1 MPLIDDFR
9 QAWAGL
15 RNAPGFLAVAATVLA
30 LGLGATI
37 FMFGVI
43 STTILTPPPFPHA
56 ERLYLVK
63 AVEASQQDLYDD
75 IHYLDYLE
83 FKKRQRTFENISG
96 FYNGTMA
103 ISGEGL
109 PERYSGGFVAHD
121 LFDVLG
127 VKPMLGRDFE
137 ASDDVPGAEPTV
149 ILSYD
154 LWRTKFDEDPKIIG
168 KSVRVNSVA
177 RTVIGVAPKGF
188 DYPDR
193 ESLWIPM
200 AVDVSKSRR
209 GDVET
214 VAVVLVGR
222 LAEGVTATQA
232 ADDLASIAQQLG
244 KEYPR
249 SNSGK
254 TTNLMAI
261 GPAALGITGARI
273 MFVIFGAVWL
283 VLLVACAN
291 VASLIFVRANFRVYE
306 AGLRVA
312 LGARR
317 PRLVRQM
324 LAESVIVS
332 LVGLIGGVALAAIG
346 LYVIDSVLKGM
357 LETPPPTWWRFTIDW
372 RVTVFACGAALFTGL
387 LSGIVPALRASR
399 PDVMQILRDG
409 GRTGTGLRLG
419 RFTTAMVI
427 AEICMS
433 AVVLTAAG
441 LLTRNAMLSVQQDLG
456 ADVSEFMSGRVAL
469 PEAAYPRE
477 KQAPFFEQL
486 VATLK
491 SKPGVRAVASANA
504 MPGTGAVTWLYT
516 IDGHEY
522 PNRADMPKGQMVTV
536 LPGFFEGM
544 NLPVRRGRDFD
555 SRDREGSL
563 PVAIVNE
570 AFVEKHFQGR
580 DVLGA
585 RVRTSPDNEDSPWRT
600 IVGVVPNVQHDDEW
614 APGGNYPPGIYL
626 PLAQQPLRFMTVAVR
641 GDLDPHAYGTLIR
654 ETVQS
659 LDPDLP
665 VYWLRTVEEQQAV
678 VRGGFRV
685 LAGMLVVFAA
695 IAVVLAAVGIYGV
708 LAFATGQRN
717 REIGVRRAIGA
728 RDRQI
733 LLVVMRG
740 AAIQLVIGLGLGALL
755 SPLMGR
761 VFGDALIGLP
771 PDDPVVYT
779 IVFTLLIA
787 AATAASWIPALRAL
801 RVQPAA
807 ALRYE

>member
-9 QAWAGL
+9 QAWNGL

-37 FMFGVI
+37 FMYGVI
-43 STTILTPPPFPHA
+43 STTIITPPPFDRA
-56 ERLYLVK
+56 DQLYMVK
-63 AVEASQQDLYDD
+63 AMESSRQELYDD
-75 IHYLDYLE
+75 VHYLDYLE
-83 FKKRQRTFENISG
+83 FKRRQRTFEDIAA
-96 FYNGTMA
+96 FYTGTMA
-103 ISGEGL
+103 LSGEGL
-109 PERYSGGFVAHD
+109 PERYSGGFITHD
-121 LFDVLG
+121 LFDVLR
-127 VKPMLGRDFE
+127 VKMMLGRDFT
-137 ASDDVPGAEPTV
+137 ALDDSPTAEPTV
-149 ILSYD
+149 ILSHD
-154 LWRTKFDEDPKIIG
+154 LWRSRFDADPDVIG
-168 KSVRVNSVA
+168 KRVRVNSVT
-177 RTVIGVAPKGF
+177 RTVIGVAPTSF
-188 DYPDR
+188 DFPQR

-200 AVDVSKSRR
+200 AVNLEKSGR
-209 GDVET
+209 GNPESIS
-214 VAVVLVGR
+214 VVMLAR
-222 LAEGVTATQA
+222 LADGATPTQG
-232 ADDLASIAQQLG
+232 ADDLATIAGQLS
-244 KEYPR
+244 KEFPR

-254 TTNLMAI
+254 VTNMMAI
-261 GPAALGITGARI
+261 GPAVLGHNGSRI
-273 MFVIFGAVWL
+273 MYVIFGAVWL

-317 PRLVRQM
+317 PRLVAQM

-332 LVGLIGGVALAAIG
+332 AVGLVGGIALAAVG
-346 LYVIDSVLKGM
+346 LYVIDNALQVM
-357 LETPPPTWWRFTIDW
+357 LETPPPSWWKFTIDL
-372 RVTVFACGAALFTGL
+372 RVTLFACAAALFTGL

-441 LLTRNAMLSVQQDLG
+441 LLTRNAMLSVQQDIG
-456 ADVSEFMSGRVAL
+456 ADVSGFMSGRVAL
-469 PEAAYPRE
+469 PEAAYPRD
-477 KQAPFFEQL
+477 KQGVFFERL
-486 VATLK
+486 VETLQ
-491 SKPGVRAVASANA
+491 SKPGVKAAAAASA
-504 MPGTGAVTWLYT
+504 MPGTGSVVWLYM
-516 IDGHEY
+516 IEGREY
-522 PNRADMPKGQMVTV
+522 PNRGDMPQGQLLTIT
-536 LPGFFEGM
+536 PGFFEAFD
-544 NLPVRRGRDFD
+544 LPVRRGREFD
-555 SRDREGSL
+555 SRDRADSL

-570 AFVEKHFQGR
+570 AFVQKHFATG
-580 DVLGA
+580 DALGG
-585 RVRTSPDNEDSPWRT
+585 RVRVAPDQLDAPWYT
-600 IVGVVPNVQHDDEW
+600 IVGIVPNVQHDEEW
-614 APGGNYPPGIYL
+614 APGGHYVPAIYL
-626 PLAQQPLRFMTVAVR
+626 TTQQQPLRFMTVAVR
-641 GDLDPHAYGTLIR
+641 GELEPQAYGTLIR

-665 VYWLRTVEEQQAV
+665 VYWLRTIEEQQQV
-678 VRGGFRV
+678 IRGGFRV

-695 IAVVLAAVGIYGV
+695 IAIILAAVGIYGV

-733 LLVVMRG
+733 LLVVMRS

-755 SPLMGR
+755 APWIGR

-771 PDDPVVYT
+771 PDDPVVYS
-779 IVFTLLIA
+779 IVFALLILA
-787 AATAASWIPALRAL
+787 ASAASWIPAIRAL

>member
-9 QAWAGL
+9 QAWNGL

-37 FMFGVI
+37 FMYGVI
-43 STTILTPPPFPHA
+43 STTIMTPPPFEGA
-56 ERLYLVK
+56 DRLYMVK
-63 AVEASQQDLYDD
+63 GVETSRKELYDD

-83 FKKRQRTFENISG
+83 FKKRNRTFERMTA

-103 ISGEGL
+103 LSGEGL

-121 LFDVLG
+121 LFDVLRI
-127 VKPMLGRDFE
+127 KPVLGRDFV
-137 ASDDVPGAEPTV
+137 ASDDMPGAEPTV
-149 ILSYD
+149 ILNYD
-154 LWRTKFDEDPKIIG
+154 LWRTHFHEDPHVIG
-168 KSVRVNSVA
+168 KTVRVNSVA
-177 RTVIGVAPKGF
+177 RTIIGVAPKGF
-188 DYPDR
+188 DFPQR
-193 ESLWIPM
+193 EALWIPM
-200 AVDVSKSRR
+200 AIDASKARR
-209 GDVET
+209 GDPESES
-214 VAVVLVGR
+214 VVMLGR
-222 LAEGVTATQA
+222 LADGLTATQG
-232 ADDLASIAQQLG
+232 ADDLASIAQQLSR
-244 KEYPR
+244 EYPR
-249 SNSGK
+249 TNSGK

-261 GPAALGITGARI
+261 GPAVLGHNGTRL
-273 MFVIFGAVWL
+273 MYVIFGAVWL

-317 PRLVRQM
+317 PRLVSQM

-332 LVGLIGGVALAAIG
+332 AVGLIGGVALAAIG
-346 LYVIDSVLKGM
+346 LYVIDNVLQST
-357 LETPPPTWWRFTIDW
+357 LESPPPSWWRFTIDW
-372 RVTVFACGAALFTGL
+372 RVTLFACGAALFTGL

-441 LLTRNAMLSVQQDLG
+441 LLTRNALVSVQQDIG
-456 ADVSEFMSGRVAL
+456 ADVSQFMSGRVAL
-469 PEAAYPRE
+469 PAAAYPRE
-477 KQAPFFEQL
+477 KQAAFFEEL
-486 VATLK
+486 VRTLQ
-491 SKPGVRAVASANA
+491 SRPGIRAAAAANA
-504 MPGTGAVTWLYT
+504 MPGTGAVVWLYQVEGK
-516 IDGHEY
+516 DY
-522 PNRADMPKGQMVTV
+522 SDRATMPKGQMITV
-536 LPGFFEGM
+536 VPGFFSAL
-544 NLPVRRGRDFD
+544 NLPVQRGRDFD
-555 SRDREGSL
+555 SRDRVDSV
-563 PVAIVNE
+563 PVAIVNQ
-570 AFVEKHFQGR
+570 AFVQQHFPDG
-580 DVLGA
+580 DAIGA
-585 RVRTSPDNEDSPWRT
+585 RVRTAPDSETAPWLT
-600 IVGVVPNVQHDDEW
+600 IVGIVPNVQHDDEW
-614 APGGNYPPGIYL
+614 APGGQYQPGIYV
-626 PLAQQPLRFMTVAVR
+626 PVAQQPLRFMTVAVR
-641 GDLDPHAYGTLIR
+641 GDLEPHAYGTLIR

-685 LAGMLVVFAA
+685 LAGMLVVFAGIA
-695 IAVVLAAVGIYGV
+695 IVLAAVGIYGV

-740 AAIQLVIGLGLGALL
+740 AAIQLAIGLGLGALL
-755 SPLMGR
+755 SPFIGR
-761 VFGDALIGLP
+761 VFGDALLGLP
-771 PDDPVVYT
+771 PDDPVVYA

-801 RVQPAA
+801 SVQPAA